1 MTPILHAVDV
11 SKKFACSSHI
21 CPCDTYHTCEVE
33 RYGIVRMGSGEVHLQ
48 VKLCRE
54 GSFHQAG
61 FGPMLFQLRRCAHDV
76 DLHFKLRISDNQW
89 QHVASRHDR
98 FVLFQAKLK
107 GRLLDC
113 TTDGS
118 GIISS
123 PDLREASTNEN
134 VHSSAELF
142 AGGFSGWA
150 HAGRRLCEMGLL
162 LEHRLAVDLEKECC
176 EAYMKSHDFKH
187 VCHQDRLEWKEDE
200 LPHHLF
206 VQADVR
212 NGAWYHLMGDYV
224 LDMLM
229 MSPPCPA
236 WSFATSALGLM
247 KEEGRLTLDAIGLC
261 NLVKP
266 RVILFEN
273 VAGMR
278 NHEHWTIIRFARCLN
293 LSEVAPQNRDRL
305 MLVATLDE
313 ANLLPH
319 LCTGW
324 PSFARPNMKTF
335 DCILDLSVQD
345 RW

>member
-21 CPCDTYHTCEVE
+21 CPCEAHHTCEVE
-33 RYGIVRMGSGEVHLQ
+33 RYGVVRMGSGEVHLQ
-48 VKLCRE
+48 VMISRD
-54 GSFHQAG
+54 GASHQTG
-61 FGPMLFQLRRCAHDV
+61 FGPMMFQLRRCAHDV

-89 QHVASRHDR
+89 QHVASRHER
-98 FVLFQAKLK
+98 FIIYEARLK

-113 TTDGS
+113 TCEGP

-123 PDLREASTNEN
+123 PDLRESFTDEN
-134 VHSSAELF
+134 VHTSGELF

-150 HAGRRLCEMGLL
+150 HAGRRLCDMGLL
-162 LEHRLAVDLEKECC
+162 LEHRFAVDLEKECC

-187 VCHQDRLEWKEDE
+187 ACQHGSLEWKDDD
-200 LPHHLF
+200 LPLHPF
-206 VQADVR
+206 IQADIR

-224 LDMLM
+224 LDLLM

-236 WSFATSALGLM
+236 WSFAGLM

-266 RVILFEN
+266 KIIRLEN

-278 NHEHWTIIRFARCLN
+278 NHEHWGLIRDLFNWAGYSIRFARCLN
-293 LSEVAPQNRDRL
+293 LSEVAP
-305 MLVATLDE
+305 E
-313 ANLLPH
+313 P
-319 LCTGW
+319 
-324 PSFARPNMKTF
+324 
-335 DCILDLSVQD
+335 
-345 RW
+345 